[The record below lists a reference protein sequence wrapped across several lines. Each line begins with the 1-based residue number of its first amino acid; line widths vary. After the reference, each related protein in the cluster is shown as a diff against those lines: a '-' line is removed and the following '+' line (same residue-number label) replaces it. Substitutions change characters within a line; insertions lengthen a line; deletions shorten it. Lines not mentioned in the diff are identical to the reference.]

1 MTVFNSEQRNQAIGK
16 SLVIPT
22 NEACIKGNDYTE
34 IEPILNS
41 IDFFDLISD
50 TTLYAREI
58 KLLRLFVKKLH
69 KKLATRNSYVAPV
82 VKGLLDIEDDYT
94 FVSFVSLMKEGLWN

>member
-1 MTVFNSEQRNQAIGK
+1 MTVFNSEQKNLAIGK

-41 IDFFDLISD
+41 INFLELISN

-58 KLLRLFVKKLH
+58 SLLRLFVKKLH
-69 KKLATRNSYVAPV
+69 KNLETRNSYVAPV